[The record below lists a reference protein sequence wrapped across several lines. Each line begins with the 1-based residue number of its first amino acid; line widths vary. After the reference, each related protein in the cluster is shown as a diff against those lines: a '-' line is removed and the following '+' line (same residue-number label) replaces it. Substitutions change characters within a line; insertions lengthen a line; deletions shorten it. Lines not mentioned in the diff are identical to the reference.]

1 MKDYKFFSTVSEAK
15 KYAKKKHGNICFV
28 RTEQWE
34 ITVYGYGLEGS
45 SSSEEGAELEL
56 LRKYVKIIEEKLIE
70 DQSSMLDA

>member
-1 MKDYKFFSTVSEAK
+1 MKDSKFFSTVPEAK

-34 ITVYGYGLEGS
+34 ITAYGYGLEGS

-56 LRKYVKIIEEKLIE
+56 LRKYVSALEKRLSWDIYT
-70 DQSSMLDA
+70 